1 MNQIKR
7 MPGGMKF
14 LVDLRAEILQ
24 ASTPYEALIRMSECM
39 PQELRAKP
47 TAELKA
53 MEADLR
59 RMLLSWY
66 AAGSHKSLYLI
77 FLCHVDLPRY
87 LHPP

>member
-1 MNQIKR
+1 
-7 MPGGMKF
+7 
-14 LVDLRAEILQ
+14 
-24 ASTPYEALIRMSECM
+24 M